1 MSEEE
6 MKAVDYW
13 KNYMEILH
21 WNTQLASEHYM
32 KVLLDLIEKQ
42 QIELNSLKEIEYKY
56 NKALEDLVKL
66 EKERQAD
73 KEKIEELEKQNEEL
87 LEVKISANAHNRI
100 CKLEQELMEKE
111 LMIDGLKEDRR
122 IAAEEIQ
129 EQYYISKDKVKIAL
143 QDIEDYFDRL
153 NVPDEDIE
161 FIQSIKNELLKE
173 GGE

>member
-73 KEKIEELEKQNEEL
+73 KEKIKELEAINKRLRYTMNNAYL
-87 LEVKISANAHNRI
+87 LDYIPR
-100 CKLEQELMEKE
+100 KE
-111 LMIDGLKEDRR
+111 
-122 IAAEEIQ
+122 
-129 EQYYISKDKVKIAL
+129 
-143 QDIEDYFDRL
+143 IEDKIDELTNSKEYFQMF
-153 NVPDEDIE
+153 PEDYLAKIGIE
-161 FIQSIKNELLKE
+161 ILEELLKE

>member
-73 KEKIEELEKQNEEL
+73 KEKIKELEKENQSKQEQINSKLLKGWEL
-87 LEVKISANAHNRI
+87 IGKVVEAREQTHKEYIEVIEKNPTKAFILK
-100 CKLEQELMEKE
+100 CKLEAY
-111 LMIDGLKEDRR
+111 ED
-122 IAAEEIQ
+122 
-129 EQYYISKDKVKIAL
+129 
-143 QDIEDYFDRL
+143 
-153 NVPDEDIE
+153 
-161 FIQSIKNELLKE
+161 LLKD